1 LGFKAINYLTLR
13 QLLADFIQVT
23 FYRAT
28 RIHWRLA
35 SVRSQRNSKTRF
47 TVTLAAWCFATAFA
61 TENASYRQS
70 VETWRK
76 NHEAKLTSDTGWL
89 TVSGI
94 FWLHE
99 GENRF
104 GSDPLNDI
112 VLPPSAPPVA
122 GVFDFHEGETTVR
135 LEKGVQATIGGKPI
149 ESAQLSPDQ
158 TDDYLALGDLTLY
171 VHASGSRFAIRL
183 RDKNSKVRKNF
194 TGLKWFPVDESYRV
208 TAKYVP
214 YDQAKEFDSQNILG
228 DPIKVK
234 ALGYMLFT
242 LRGQELRLEA
252 EASDEG
258 PGFFIVFRD
267 LTSGKSTYPASRFL
281 DPDAPKDGPDGK
293 TVELDFNKARNP
305 PCAYNPYTTCPVPV
319 PTNRLRVKISAGEK
333 LYNREHLY

>member
-1 LGFKAINYLTLR
+1 M
-13 QLLADFIQVT
+13 
-23 FYRAT
+23 
-28 RIHWRLA
+28 
-35 SVRSQRNSKTRF
+35 RSQRNSKWG
-47 TVTLAAWCFATAFA
+47 VAATLAALCLATAFP
-61 TENASYRQS
+61 TEDPSYRKS

-89 TVSGI
+89 TISGI

-112 VLPPSAPPVA
+112 VLPQSAPPVA
-122 GVFDFHEGETTVR
+122 GVFDFHAGRTKVR
-135 LEKGVQATIGGKPI
+135 LEKGVQATIGGKPV
-149 ESAQLSPDQ
+149 ESAELRPDQ
-158 TDDYLALGDLTLY
+158 KADYLTLGDLTLQ
-171 VHASGSRFAIRL
+171 VHASGTRFAIRL

-214 YDQAKEFDSQNILG
+214 YAQPKEFDSQNILG

-252 EASDEG
+252 EAADEG

-267 LTSGKSTYPASRFL
+267 LTSGKLTYPASRFL

-293 TVELDFNKARNP
+293 AVELDFNKARNP
-305 PCAYNPYTTCPVPV
+305 PCAYNPYTTCPLPV
-319 PTNRLRVKISAGEK
+319 PTNRLRVEIPAGEK
-333 LYNREHLY
+333 LYNREHTY

>member
-1 LGFKAINYLTLR
+1 
-13 QLLADFIQVT
+13 LLADFVRDI

-28 RIHWRLA
+28 RNLWRLA
-35 SVRSQRNSKTRF
+35 RMRPQRNLKWGFIATS
-47 TVTLAAWCFATAFA
+47 AAVCFATAFA
-61 TENASYRQS
+61 AENTSYHQS

-76 NHEAKLTSDTGWL
+76 TYETKLTSDTGWL

-94 FWLHE
+94 FWLHD

-122 GVFDFHEGETTVR
+122 GVFDFHAGRTKAR
-135 LEKGVQATIGGKPI
+135 LEKGVQATLGGKPV
-149 ESAQLSPDQ
+149 ESAELRPDQ
-158 TDDYLALGDLTLY
+158 KDDYLVLGDLTLY

-183 RDKNSKVRKNF
+183 RDKNSKVRKDF
-194 TGLKWFPVDESYRV
+194 TGLKWFRVDESYRV

-214 YDQAKEFDSQNILG
+214 YAQPKEFDSQNILG
-228 DPIKVK
+228 DSIKVK

-252 EASDEG
+252 EAADEG

-319 PTNRLRVKISAGEK
+319 PTNRLRVEIPAGEK
-333 LYNREHLY
+333 LYNREHVY

>member
-1 LGFKAINYLTLR
+1 MRSHRGWKSALGA
-13 QLLADFIQVT
+13 
-23 FYRAT
+23 
-28 RIHWRLA
+28 
-35 SVRSQRNSKTRF
+35 
-47 TVTLAAWCFATAFA
+47 TLAALCFATTLTAQS
-61 TENASYRQS
+61 ASYVQL
-70 VETWRK
+70 VEAWRK
-76 NHEAKLTSDTGWL
+76 NYEAKLTSDAGWL

-112 VLPPSAPPVA
+112 VLPPTVPPLG
-122 GVFDFHEGETTVR
+122 GVFDFHAGKTTVR
-135 LEKGVQATIGGKPI
+135 LGKGVQGTISGKAV
-149 ESAQLSPDQ
+149 ESAELRPDQ
-158 TDDYLALGDLTLY
+158 KADYLVLGDLTLY
-171 VHASGSRFAIRL
+171 VHATGARFAIRL

-194 TGLKWFPVDESYRV
+194 TGVKWFPIDETYRV
-208 TAKYVP
+208 TAKYFP
-214 YDQAKEFDSQNILG
+214 YDQPKEFESQNILG
-228 DPIKVK
+228 DTIKVK

-252 EASDEG
+252 EAADEG

-281 DPDAPKDGPDGK
+281 DPDGPKDGPGGK

-319 PTNRLRVKISAGEK
+319 PTNRLRVEIPAGEK
-333 LYNREHLY
+333 MYSREHAY

>member
-1 LGFKAINYLTLR
+1 MRT
-13 QLLADFIQVT
+13 
-23 FYRAT
+23 
-28 RIHWRLA
+28 
-35 SVRSQRNSKTRF
+35 QRNSKWGLAA
-47 TVTLAAWCFATAFA
+47 TLAALCLATALVA
-61 TENASYRQS
+61 ENTSYRQS

-76 NHEAKLTSDTGWL
+76 NHEAKLTSDAGWL

-112 VLPPSAPPVA
+112 VLPSSVPPVA
-122 GVFDFHEGETTVR
+122 GVFDFHSGKTTAR
-135 LEKGVQATIGGKPI
+135 LEKGVQGTIGGKPV
-149 ESAQLSPDQ
+149 ESAELRPDQ
-158 TDDYLALGDLTLY
+158 KADYLVLGDLTLY
-171 VHASGSRFAIRL
+171 VHATGARFAIRL
-183 RDKNSKVRKNF
+183 RDKKSKVRKNF

-208 TAKYVP
+208 TARYFP
-214 YDQAKEFDSQNILG
+214 YDQPKEFDSQNILG

-242 LRGQELRLEA
+242 LHGQELRLEA
-252 EASDEG
+252 EAADEG

-319 PTNRLRVKISAGEK
+319 PTNRLRVEVPAGEK
-333 LYNREHLY
+333 LYSREHTY

>member
-1 LGFKAINYLTLR
+1 MP
-13 QLLADFIQVT
+13 
-23 FYRAT
+23 
-28 RIHWRLA
+28 
-35 SVRSQRNSKTRF
+35 SQRNSKLGF
-47 TVTLAAWCFATAFA
+47 AAAFAALCFATAMAA
-61 TENASYRQS
+61 TTTSYQQS

-76 NHEAKLTSDTGWL
+76 NYEAKLTSDVGWL

-112 VLPPSAPPVA
+112 VLPAPAPPVA
-122 GVFDFHEGETTVR
+122 GVFDFRAGKTTVR
-135 LEKGVQATIGGKPI
+135 LEKGVQASVGGKPVG
-149 ESAQLSPDQ
+149 SAELRPDQ
-158 TDDYLALGDLTLY
+158 KADYLVLGDLTVY
-171 VHASGSRFAIRL
+171 VHASGDRFAIRL

-194 TGLKWFPVDESYRV
+194 TGLKWFPIDESYRV
-208 TAKYVP
+208 TAKYFP
-214 YDQAKEFDSQNILG
+214 YDQRKEFDSQNILG

-252 EASDEG
+252 EAADEG

-319 PTNRLRVKISAGEK
+319 PTNRLRVEIPAGEK
-333 LYNREHLY
+333 LYNREHTY

>member
-1 LGFKAINYLTLR
+1 MP
-13 QLLADFIQVT
+13 
-23 FYRAT
+23 
-28 RIHWRLA
+28 
-35 SVRSQRNSKTRF
+35 SQRNSKWGF
-47 TVTLAAWCFATAFA
+47 AATLAAFCFAAVVAA
-61 TENASYRQS
+61 TTTSYQQS

-76 NHEAKLTSDTGWL
+76 NYEAKLTSDVGWL

-112 VLPPSAPPVA
+112 VLPAPVPPVA
-122 GVFDFHEGETTVR
+122 GVFDFHAGKTTVR
-135 LEKGVQATIGGKPI
+135 LEKGVQASVGGKPVG
-149 ESAQLSPDQ
+149 SAELRPDQ
-158 TDDYLALGDLTLY
+158 KADYLVLGDLTVY
-171 VHASGSRFAIRL
+171 VHASGDRFAIRL

-194 TGLKWFPVDESYRV
+194 TGLKWFPIDESYRV
-208 TAKYVP
+208 TAKYFP
-214 YDQAKEFDSQNILG
+214 YDQRKEFDSQNILG

-252 EASDEG
+252 EAADEG

-319 PTNRLRVKISAGEK
+319 PTNRLRVEIPAGEK
-333 LYNREHLY
+333 LYNREHTY